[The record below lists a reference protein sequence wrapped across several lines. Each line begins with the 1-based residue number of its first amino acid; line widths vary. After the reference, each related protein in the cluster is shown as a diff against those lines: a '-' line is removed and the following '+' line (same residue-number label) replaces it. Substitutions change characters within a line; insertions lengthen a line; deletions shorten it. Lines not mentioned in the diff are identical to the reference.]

1 MKFHRDTQHGYL
13 IMVRTMIVWKKKQQ
27 KKKKTNKKTTTKK
40 KTKKKKTQTIKH
52 RAYPKRDNS

>member
-13 IMVRTMIVWKKKQQ
+13 IMVRTMIVWKKNKNKQNKKTKQ
-27 KKKKTNKKTTTKK
+27 KNNKKKKTT
-40 KTKKKKTQTIKH
+40 TQTIRH